1 MNDSNQYNQAS
12 GFFFMAPSTNGARS
26 GDWQTCVHSM
36 GNSWASNY
44 GFQLQHDFHND
55 AFGVRR
61 VTNGTFYNW
70 REILTSANWTSYITN
85 NAYAN
90 AMNQYV
96 GTGNSPSFVDVT
108 ITSDANLK
116 SNIKTV
122 DNALSLVESLRGVE
136 YTLNTDTFGRKRTGL
151 IAQEVELILPDAV
164 VDSPDGYKTVSYTD
178 LTGVLIEAIKEL
190 SQKVKNLENK

>member
-1 MNDSNQYNQAS
+1 
-12 GFFFMAPSTNGARS
+12 
-26 GDWQTCVHSM
+26 M

-61 VTNGTFYNW
+61 VTNGGFASW
-70 REILTSANWTSYITN
+70 RELLTSTNWTSYITN

-90 AMNQYV
+90 AMNQYL
-96 GTGNSPSFVDVT
+96 GTGNSPTFVDVT
-108 ITSDANLK
+108 ISSDANLK

-122 DNALSLVESLRGVE
+122 GNALTLVESLRGVE
-136 YTLNTDTFGRKRTGL
+136 YTLNTDLTGRKRTGL
-151 IAQEVELILPDAV
+151 IAQEVELILPDMV
-164 VDSPDGYKTVSYTD
+164 VDKADGYKTVSYTD
-178 LTGVLIEAIKEL
+178 LIGVLVEAIKEL

>member
-1 MNDSNQYNQAS
+1 
-12 GFFFMAPSTNGARS
+12 
-26 GDWQTCVHSM
+26 M

-90 AMNQYV
+90 AMNQYL
-96 GTGNSPSFVDVT
+96 GTGNSPTFVDVT
-108 ITSDANLK
+108 ISSDANLK

-122 DNALSLVESLRGVE
+122 GNALSLVESLRGVE
-136 YTLNTDTFGRKRTGL
+136 YTLNTDLSGRKRTGL
-151 IAQEVELILPDAV
+151 IAQEVELILPDMV
-164 VDSPDGYKTVSYTD
+164 VDKADGYKTVSYTD
-178 LTGVLIEAIKEL
+178 LIGVLVEAIKEL

>member
-1 MNDSNQYNQAS
+1 
-12 GFFFMAPSTNGARS
+12 
-26 GDWQTCVHSM
+26 
-36 GNSWASNY
+36 
-44 GFQLQHDFHND
+44 
-55 AFGVRR
+55 
-61 VTNGTFYNW
+61 
-70 REILTSANWTSYITN
+70 
-85 NAYAN
+85 
-90 AMNQYV
+90 MNQYTRTV
-96 GTGNSPSFVDVT
+96 DSPSFVDVT

-122 DNALSLVESLRGVE
+122 GNALSLVESLRGVE

-178 LTGVLIEAIKEL
+178 LTGILIEAIKEL